1 MSIEICIPA
10 FNEAPVIAESAR
22 AVVQAFRT
30 AKKDVVVT
38 VADNASTD
46 RTADIAKGIEGVSV
60 LTVPIRGKGAAVIAV
75 ARHSN
80 ADFFGF
86 IDADLSADPAD
97 IIPILSLVERGDCDI
112 AIGSRLTDV
121 TKVQRG
127 MVRTLSSRMF
137 NILRKAIVGVDSV
150 EDTQCGLKVMNERGR
165 HILALCAET
174 GWFFDMEFLAR
185 AERAG
190 LRLREVPIR
199 WDEHRFPERISKL
212 HYVRDSIESVRA
224 MFRIRRAIATK

>member
-80 ADFFGF
+80 ADFF
-86 IDADLSADPAD
+86 
-97 IIPILSLVERGDCDI
+97 
-112 AIGSRLTDV
+112 
-121 TKVQRG
+121 
-127 MVRTLSSRMF
+127 
-137 NILRKAIVGVDSV
+137 
-150 EDTQCGLKVMNERGR
+150 
-165 HILALCAET
+165 
-174 GWFFDMEFLAR
+174 
-185 AERAG
+185 
-190 LRLREVPIR
+190 
-199 WDEHRFPERISKL
+199 
-212 HYVRDSIESVRA
+212 
-224 MFRIRRAIATK
+224 